1 MISFSLGKHTY
12 KIPNAWDELTQRQYL
27 LLVPLLDKMT
37 SGALSLCQVRVKWL
51 LAIMHLERI
60 RIRPDQADVF
70 TDNLYTLSRQI
81 TFFWY
86 VDYGEAAI
94 DLAPDVRKL
103 VRKLPAEDVVS
114 TNPELRYL
122 QRIDYSIRLDAVWA
136 KNLIPAIDAGCREYS
151 GWDARIEAEMLTTTM
166 TTRQFTQG
174 YDLLLS
180 IGNGYARSSMLLLT
194 ALLYGIDAHGEDS
207 GDLELLDDDLLQ
219 AIVLNFQAF
228 VSFIFTKTHFSVL
241 WNRDLPAK
249 PNRKVSM
256 SMSEGVYALCNK
268 GYGNYDQVENM
279 PLMTYLSILRADLI
293 SSVRSMHDTGSAPE
307 KIAEQTGMPYDLIIQ
322 MI

>member
-1 MISFSLGKHTY
+1 MLRCQEVGSKTAGGRYRVH
-12 KIPNAWDELTQRQYL
+12 Q
-27 LLVPLLDKMT
+27 
-37 SGALSLCQVRVKWL
+37 SGIAVSP
-51 LAIMHLERI
+51 A
-60 RIRPDQADVF
+60 
-70 TDNLYTLSRQI
+70 
-81 TFFWY
+81 
-86 VDYGEAAI
+86 GI
-94 DLAPDVRKL
+94 DH
-103 VRKLPAEDVVS
+103 
-114 TNPELRYL
+114 
-122 QRIDYSIRLDAVWA
+122 SIRLDAVWA

-151 GWDARIEAEMLTTTM
+151 GWDARIEAGMLITTM

-174 YDLLLS
+174 YDLLLA
-180 IGNGYARSSMLLLT
+180 IGNGYARSSMLLLA

-241 WNRDLPAK
+241 WNCDLPAK

-293 SSVRSMHDTGSAPE
+293 SVGSVDARYGIGTREDRRADRN
-307 KIAEQTGMPYDLIIQ
+307 AV
-322 MI
+322 